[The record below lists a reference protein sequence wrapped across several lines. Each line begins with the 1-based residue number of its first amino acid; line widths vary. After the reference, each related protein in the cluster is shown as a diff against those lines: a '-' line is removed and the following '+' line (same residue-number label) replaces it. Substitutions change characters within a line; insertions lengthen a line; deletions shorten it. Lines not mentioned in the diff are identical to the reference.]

1 MKYEQFLENIKKE
14 VKRNLETHY
23 KIEYNQVIK
32 NNGVVLDEI
41 VICNGTERV
50 SLNRYFNHYYE
61 KYENG
66 TLLQEIVE
74 EILITYQV
82 KRKQKIQN
90 QEYIT
95 LSYEQ
100 VQNSI
105 VYRLINYSSNKER
118 LKQVPFLRF
127 MDLAITFH
135 CVMRQDSTSIG
146 TIPIT
151 KELIEEWSVA
161 VKQLLQLANKN
172 TPRLFPAKI
181 QTMNE
186 VIKEFMK
193 KDMEAFLQKNP
204 NLSKHFLLEE
214 EKESITTQLI
224 ESVFLSAKEK
234 IKIPMYIMT
243 NSNGINGASVLL
255 YKNIIREFSKKC
267 NSDLYI
273 LPSSIHE
280 VILVPYEKSIKKEA
294 LEELVFDVN
303 RTQVPTEDILSNQVY
318 LYRYT
323 TNKFE

>member
-66 TLLQEIVE
+66 TLLQEIVQ

-214 EKESITTQLI
+214 EKDSITTQLI

>member
-280 VILVPYEKSIKKEA
+280 VILVPYEKSIKKEV

>member
-66 TLLQEIVE
+66 TLLQEIVQ

-303 RTQVPTEDILSNQVY
+303 RTQVPTEDVLSNQVY

>member
-66 TLLQEIVE
+66 TLLQEIVQ

-181 QTMNE
+181 QIMNE

-214 EKESITTQLI
+214 EKDSITTQLI

>member
-66 TLLQEIVE
+66 TLLQEIVQ

>member
-214 EKESITTQLI
+214 EKDSITTQLI